1 MKVPETGQAQWGI
14 RLQINQNQEWT
25 NGLWSNSLYIGAS
38 SPYLLYLLKEWLLFC
53 LYKNIIENN

>member
-38 SPYLLYLLKEWLLFC
+38 SPYLLYLLKE
-53 LYKNIIENN
+53 